1 MNPILLTLIL
11 LLTGVAGGLIS
22 STAGMASLVTY
33 PVLLA
38 LGVPP
43 VSANVT
49 NTAAMIFTGVG
60 SGLASTQELSAHR
73 KMMWQVGVWA
83 VIGGIVGALILAVAP
98 ASSFEKVVPFLIA
111 IADVLMLS
119 SLRQKPAPEQ
129 VGHTVRGW
137 RLVGRNFLIFLVGVY
152 IGYFGASAGVMMLSI
167 LAVTLPV
174 SFAVS
179 NALKNFATLLTNIVS
194 LVIYAFTT
202 KVYWLMVIPL
212 GLGMFAGGLLGP
224 VVVRHVSNHLIRLLI
239 GIGAFALA
247 GYFFYT
253 AYLQ

>member
-111 IADVLMLS
+111 IAGVLMLS

-137 RLVGRNFLIFLVGVY
+137 RLVGRNFLIFLVGGVY
-152 IGYFGASAGVMMLSI
+152 RLLRGFGWRDDALHFGGDLTRQFCRQQRVEKLRNVADQYCLAGDLRLHHQSLLADGDSAG
-167 LAVTLPV
+167 
-174 SFAVS
+174 
-179 NALKNFATLLTNIVS
+179 
-194 LVIYAFTT
+194 
-202 KVYWLMVIPL
+202 
-212 GLGMFAGGLLGP
+212 AGDVCWRP
-224 VVVRHVSNHLIRLLI
+224 ARASCRAACV
-239 GIGAFALA
+239 
-247 GYFFYT
+247 
-253 AYLQ
+253 